1 MMCRTRLAAGL
12 VAGMASLLTPVAW
25 ADDLYKPNGW
35 SAMSADR
42 TARQVGDALTVIVY
56 QAAEATNTAK
66 SDSSKSSRLS
76 GQISGG
82 SLAESGNLSFGGGY
96 TGGGQVQR
104 SERFVT
110 QITVV
115 VSEVLPNGD
124 LIVTGEQQMRVNGE
138 TSNIGVRGRV
148 RLADI
153 TADNMVASNRVANAQ
168 INYDGRGFVSKSAK
182 PGLINRVFRFLGL
195 G

>member
-1 MMCRTRLAAGL
+1 MIRPLLLATLAL
-12 VAGMASLLTPVAW
+12 MSLTAPASAE
-25 ADDLYKPNGW
+25 DLYKPSGW

-42 TARQVGDALTVIVY
+42 TARQVGDALTIVVY
-56 QAAEATNTAK
+56 QAAEATNSAK
-66 SDSSKSSRLS
+66 SDSSKSSRLG
-76 GQISGG
+76 GQISAG
-82 SLAESGNLSFGGGY
+82 SLNESGNLSFGGGY

-153 TADNMVASNRVANAQ
+153 NAENMVASNRVANAQ
-168 INYDGRGFVSKSAK
+168 INYDGRGFVSKSAR

>member
-1 MMCRTRLAAGL
+1 MTQRIYWLACAML
-12 VAGMASLLTPVAW
+12 PLATPAL
-25 ADDLYKPNGW
+25 ADDLYKPSGW

-42 TARQVGDALTVIVY
+42 TARQVGDVLTVVVY
-56 QAAEATNTAK
+56 QAAEATNSAK
-66 SDSSKSSRLS
+66 TDSSRSTRLS
-76 GQISGG
+76 GQVSGG
-82 SLAESGNLSFGGGY
+82 SFAESGNLSFGGGY

-110 QITVV
+110 QITVT

-124 LIVTGEQQMRVNGE
+124 LIVTGEQKMQVNGE

-148 RLADI
+148 RTADI
-153 TADNMVASNRVANAQ
+153 TSDNMVASNRVANAQ
-168 INYDGRGFVSKSAK
+168 INYDGRGFVSRSAK